1 MLLAVP
7 SVRMY
12 FDFDD
17 AVELEFGPLQN
28 AIRLKVRLVP
38 VLELEPPPP
47 AVEPNLVKRT
57 TFDLNK
63 CSYELVILRWE
74 TLHR

>member
-63 CSYELVILRWE
+63 CSYELVILWWE